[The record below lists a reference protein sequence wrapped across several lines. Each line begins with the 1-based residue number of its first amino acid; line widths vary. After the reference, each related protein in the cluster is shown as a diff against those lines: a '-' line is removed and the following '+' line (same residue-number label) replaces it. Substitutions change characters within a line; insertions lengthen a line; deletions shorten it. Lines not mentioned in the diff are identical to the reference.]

1 MTTRR
6 IVTVLAVAVPLVLA
20 VLLLLQLLFAVLVG
34 GSYRVA
40 VGTPLDWLHLGNFY
54 EHETDDEG
62 RGFRWSGIDSQ
73 VLLHAADDRPYLLEL
88 HLHGDLLAQ
97 QPDPRLFVRS
107 DADTLAVWQ
116 IQPGWRTYEVLV
128 PPGAAQNTWTLP
140 QPISLAVSPY
150 CPLDSENRVLG
161 VPLDWYSYRPLAP
174 VPTAEFFVSRVSLII
189 VLVGIAI
196 GLAMLVPQLFAA
208 AARVVR
214 PVRWATVRPWHLVPI
229 VALPLLLLPAVPLPV
244 DVRQTVAWAVALLPG
259 WLLGQRVVAPDRNP
273 FVRALV
279 AACGA
284 VALPVLLL
292 MALLLLPFN
301 PPPWLLAGLFTAL
314 SGLAVLLRV
323 PAPQAG
329 TARGRLVPRT
339 VWLLAGLT
347 GLAAVFRLL
356 WLGSAEFQG
365 DEARAIVMATHLLDG
380 DDSIL
385 MMHRKGPVEVLLPA
399 VPLIL
404 TAQITEWGARL
415 PFALAGV
422 AAVPGLYVLL
432 RRMLGGRVAQVGA
445 GVAAVLLAIDGL
457 LIGFSR
463 IVQYQSIIVLMG
475 VGAVLLAWQF
485 YRGTRH
491 PQVVLLLVATLAG
504 VAMLSHYDGIYLVP
518 VLAGLVLAGGW
529 RHWRRD
535 AQAWA
540 RGLAAPVA
548 VGAVLVAGFY
558 IPFFTHEHF
567 SRTADYLSMRVAA
580 DYAPQL
586 LFYHVPR
593 HFQRVSFYG
602 TLLLALLPALLLT
615 VGVLRWVWAY
625 APVRWAAWLT
635 GGLWLVGV
643 LLPGVLVLPDGNHLA
658 MFALTP
664 ALLLV
669 LLAPRTPAAL
679 RALLLWFVVP
689 FAAHAFFIADPRTH
703 FYTMN
708 TAMWLLCGVV
718 VGQLWH
724 APVALRAPAW
734 VRPAVAGTAGLALA
748 FVLPYLFIVFLQQ
761 MPEYQRFFP
770 QFRPP
775 VYAWLAGDRADGVF
789 GFPHRDGWKVVGNL
803 YGQGVLDGAYLTN
816 QRERVG
822 IWYTRGEAT
831 CGPEPDYYMLA
842 SWKGARLDA
851 LPPASSPDNP
861 DGYTQQSCVV
871 VDGMRLLRL
880 YGREPIA
887 GLPPVLALTSD
898 EIAAYDARTLHA
910 LPVRNALKA
919 PLPQHAH
926 VAAWGNGLSL
936 VGYDLPRPTLAPG
949 QRGDLTLYWDAA
961 QQPRYDYEPRVGV
974 YDAQGNRVGMAMPYC
989 QPPAASE
996 WLTVDTNTLRYR
1008 LQGDAPLAPGTYT
1021 LRLTL
1026 HDPTTDQPLPLP
1038 DGNDSVTLTSITVAP
1053 DAAVTASE

>member
-6 IVTVLAVAVPLVLA
+6 IVTALVVAVPLGLA

-40 VGTPLDWLHLGNFY
+40 VGSPLDWLHLGNFY
-54 EHETDDEG
+54 DYETDTEG
-62 RGFRWSGIDSQ
+62 RTFRWSGIESQ
-73 VLLHAADDRPYLLEL
+73 VSLHAADDRPYLLEL

-107 DADTLAVWQ
+107 DDTTLAVWQ

-150 CPLDSENRVLG
+150 CPVDSENRVLG
-161 VPLDWYSYRPLAP
+161 VPMDWYYYRPLAA
-174 VPTAEFFVSRVSLII
+174 VPTAEFFVARVALII

-196 GLAMLVPQLFAA
+196 GLAMIMSQLFAA
-208 AARVVR
+208 ARA
-214 PVRWATVRPWHLVPI
+214 VRWATLRQWHLVPI
-229 VALPLLLLPAVPLPV
+229 VGLPLLLLPAVPLPV

-259 WLLGQRVVAPDRNP
+259 WLLGQRLVAPDRNP
-273 FVRALV
+273 LARALV
-279 AACGA
+279 AACMA
-284 VALPVLLL
+284 IALPVLLL
-292 MALLLLPFN
+292 LLALLLLPFN
-301 PPPWLLAGLFTAL
+301 PPPLLLAGLFTAL
-314 SGLAVLLRV
+314 SVLAVLLRV
-323 PAPQAG
+323 PAPV
-329 TARGRLVPRT
+329 TRGRLVPRN
-339 VWLLAGLT
+339 VWLVAGLT
-347 GLAAVFRLL
+347 GLAAVFRML

-380 DDSIL
+380 DDSVL

-404 TAQITEWGARL
+404 TAQISEWGARL

-445 GVAAVLLAIDGL
+445 GVAAGLLAVDGL

-463 IVQYQSIIVLMG
+463 IVQYPIIIILMS
-475 VGAVLLAWQF
+475 VCSVMLAWQF
-485 YRGTRH
+485 YRGTRYS
-491 PQVVLLLVATLAG
+491 QVALVLAATFAA

-535 AQAWA
+535 VRAWA
-540 RGLAAPVA
+540 RGLAAPA
-548 VGAVLVAGFY
+548 LVGVVLVAGFY
-558 IPFFTHEHF
+558 IPFFTHENF
-567 SRTADYLSMRVAA
+567 SRTLYYLNTRVASE
-580 DYAPQL
+580 YAPLL
-586 LFYHVPR
+586 LFYHAPH
-593 HFQRVSFYG
+593 HFERISFYG
-602 TLLLALLPALLLT
+602 TRILALIPVVLLT
-615 VGVLRWVWAY
+615 MGVLRWLAAY
-625 APVRWAAWLT
+625 APTRWAAWLT
-635 GGLWLVGV
+635 GGLWLLGV
-643 LLPGVLVLPDGNHLA
+643 LLPGLFILPDGNHLA
-658 MFALTP
+658 VVALAP
-664 ALLLV
+664 ALLLL

-679 RALLLWFVVP
+679 RVLLLWFGVP
-689 FAAHAFFIADPRTH
+689 FVVYAFFIADPRNH
-703 FYTMN
+703 FYNVN

-718 VGQLWH
+718 VGQVWH
-724 APVALRAPAW
+724 APQRFAPMLRAPAW
-734 VRPAVAGTAGLALA
+734 VRPAVVGMAGLALA
-748 FVLPYLFIVFLQQ
+748 VVLPYLYIAFLQQ
-761 MPEYQRFFP
+761 KPEYERSFP

-775 VYAWLAGDRADGVF
+775 IYAWLTGERVPGIF

-803 YGQGVLDGAYLTN
+803 YEQGVLDGAYLTN
-816 QRERVG
+816 QRERIG

-831 CGPEPDYYMLA
+831 CGPEPDYYLLA
-842 SWKGARLDA
+842 SWDGDRIEAM
-851 LPPASSPDNP
+851 PPAFAPDDP
-861 DGYTQQSCVV
+861 DAYTQQSCVV

-887 GLPPVLALTSD
+887 DLPPFLALTSD
-898 EIAAYDARTLHA
+898 EIAAYDARRLQAT
-910 LPVRNALKA
+910 PVRSALKA
-919 PLPQHAH
+919 PFPQHAH
-926 VAAWGNGLSL
+926 AAAWGNGLSL

-949 QRGDLTLYWDAA
+949 QRGDLTLYWDAEEP
-961 QQPRYDYEPRVGV
+961 PRYDYEPRVAV
-974 YDAQGNRVGMAMPYC
+974 YDQQGNRVGTATPYC
-989 QPPAASE
+989 QPPAARE
-996 WLTVDTNTLRYR
+996 WLTTDTNTLHYR

-1038 DGNDSVTLTSITVAP
+1038 DGGDSVTLTTITVAP
-1053 DAAVTASE
+1053 AAAVTASE